1 MPDHWLR
8 FTSGS
13 VIGYA
18 SPKTVLLFSCILS
31 TFVIG
36 VGYKGTLL
44 SMLVKKEY
52 EHPIDTVQDLVECG
66 LPLFIPAKTSIH
78 SALRDDSRDSVQL
91 IMKTRSEA
99 YPFRGVNPPW
109 VVESYVNS
117 KFLSEVKPC
126 WSISRSCSPL
136 FWWHGN

>member
-13 VIGYA
+13 DFGYA
-18 SPKTVLLFSCILS
+18 SPKTVFLFSCILS

-117 KFLSEVKPC
+117 KFLSEAKPC

-136 FWWHGN
+136 FWWHGH

>member
-8 FTSGS
+8 FTSDS

-117 KFLSEVKPC
+117 KFLSEAKPC

-136 FWWHGN
+136 FWWHGH